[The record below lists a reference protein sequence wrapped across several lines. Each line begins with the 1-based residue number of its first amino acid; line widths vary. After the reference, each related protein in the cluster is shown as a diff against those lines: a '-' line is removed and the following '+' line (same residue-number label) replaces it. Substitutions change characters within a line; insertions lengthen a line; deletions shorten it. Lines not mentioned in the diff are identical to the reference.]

1 MDGKKYSKE
10 NETKKQAGIAIPISD
25 KTEFKQKLII
35 RRVKE
40 GQTFHT
46 HK

>member
-25 KTEFKQKLII
+25 KIEFKQKLI

-40 GQTFHT
+40 GQTLHT
-46 HK
+46 H